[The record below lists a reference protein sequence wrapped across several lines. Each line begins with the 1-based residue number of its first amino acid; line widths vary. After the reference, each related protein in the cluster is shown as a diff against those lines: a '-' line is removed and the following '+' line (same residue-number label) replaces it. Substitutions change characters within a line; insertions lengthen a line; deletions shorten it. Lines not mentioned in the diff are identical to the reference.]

1 MYRLI
6 LSRQYPYTGDMDTFL
21 SKRPSDCHILI
32 VDDDEIICEML
43 RDALKDKYHVT
54 ASTTGKDAFCKID
67 ATDFDIV
74 ITDLKLPDTS
84 GIEIL
89 SYVKCKD
96 EYSEVIMVTGYA
108 SLDSAT
114 IALNLGVFSYFTKP
128 VVIDELLIQVEKAVA
143 LRLFHLK
150 SIMLMNQSEMMP
162 AGAKDHIHDI
172 TQLYNFIRKLMLSI
186 EVPEIMRITLEDVNN
201 RLGAECALVGVDL
214 LGFSE
219 IFAMPRIGVLGSD
232 ALHAFIGDHFK
243 TCFPNL
249 NKAKFDDV
257 QIPLFVYKGKQ
268 GECTLE
274 KTWYPVVIPLT
285 VTDRGIGTLVLF
297 FRNRECFT
305 TDQTQFLFVFSSIV
319 SSVIEHGYSVLQARH
334 QAKTDSLTGV
344 ANHRFF
350 HETLEREIA
359 RSNRK
364 GCTFVLILIDI
375 DNFKKINDTYGH
387 QVGDAVIV
395 DLTKRIG
402 LIIRA
407 GDILARY
414 GGEEFGLILPETDLY
429 GAEVLASRILN
440 AFTAKPLTYLHH
452 KISYSASIGIA
463 VYDGARPVKK
473 DILIRTADDALY
485 ESKRNGRNRFTV
497 GTITV

>member
-1 MYRLI
+1 
-6 LSRQYPYTGDMDTFL
+6 MDTFL
-21 SKRPSDCHILI
+21 SRRPSDCHILI

-43 RDALKDKYHVT
+43 KDALKERYLVT
-54 ASTTGKDAFCKID
+54 TSNTGNDAFKKID

-74 ITDLKLPDTS
+74 ITDLKLPDTT
-84 GIEIL
+84 GIEVL
-89 SYVKCKD
+89 SYVKSKD
-96 EYSEVIMVTGYA
+96 EYSEVIMITGYA

-114 IALNLGVFSYFTKP
+114 IALNLGVFSYFVKP
-128 VVIDELLIQVEKAVA
+128 IVIDELLIQVEKAVA

-162 AGAKDHIHDI
+162 AAAKDHIHDI
-172 TQLYNFIRKLMLSI
+172 TQLYYFIRKLMLSI

-201 RLGAECALVGVDL
+201 RMGAECALVGVDL

-219 IFAMPRIGVLGSD
+219 IFAMPRKGIIESA
-232 ALHAFIGDHFK
+232 ALHTFIKSQFK

-249 NKAKFDDV
+249 NKAKFDDF

-274 KTWYPVVIPLT
+274 NTWYPVVIPLT

-297 FRNRECFT
+297 FKSRENFT
-305 TDQTQFLFVFSSIV
+305 TDQNQFLFVFSSMV

-375 DNFKKINDTYGH
+375 DDFKKINDTYGH

-402 LIIRA
+402 LIVRA

-414 GGEEFGLILPETDLY
+414 GGEEFGLILPETDIF
-429 GAEVLASRILN
+429 GAEVLASRILS
-440 AFTAKPLTYLHH
+440 AFTAKPLAYLHH
-452 KISYSASIGIA
+452 KLSYSASIGIA
-463 VYDGARPVKK
+463 VYDGVHPVKK
-473 DILIRTADDALY
+473 DILIRAADDALY
-485 ESKRNGRNRFTV
+485 ESKRSGKNRFTV